1 MRIALMALVALQ
13 FMAVVLVSA
22 VGLFADGGDFFER
35 ALFAAVHPLAAAALA
50 AALALE
56 NPDRRIVILAL
67 AFTLANIAADAY
79 ISFSIFTGAILGDA
93 WLPMAFAVI
102 PAASGAYI
110 WARFERNRRR

>member
-50 AALALE
+50 ATLALE
-56 NPDRRIVILAL
+56 NPARRLVILAL
-67 AFTLANIAADAY
+67 ALALANIAADAY
-79 ISFSIFTGAILGDA
+79 ISLAIFTGAIRGDA

-102 PAASGAYI
+102 PTAAGAYL
-110 WARFERNRRR
+110 WARLARNRA